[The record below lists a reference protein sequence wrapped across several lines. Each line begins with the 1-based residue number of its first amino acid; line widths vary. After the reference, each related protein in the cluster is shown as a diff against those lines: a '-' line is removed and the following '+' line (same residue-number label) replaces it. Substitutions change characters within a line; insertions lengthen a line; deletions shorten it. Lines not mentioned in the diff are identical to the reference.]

1 MQEQSNSSQKYLAL
15 LLGLVLFGLSA
26 LVGLSFYVQPLEGD
40 LTRMGGYAERDFG
53 NNIPRQLLADGTVLS
68 NAYDKYY
75 DVVVIGD
82 SFSRSGLWQSYLKQ
96 KTGYSFTTL
105 HWDNTSLETVMAN
118 PIFKQS
124 PPKLVIAEIGV
135 RDLPYRFAAE
145 KNECASVPPDNK
157 GQAVQLSF
165 VETPVPFVEVS
176 RPTVPRLEDINMK
189 FALFFLENKLLRLL
203 FHGRF
208 DTVKSYPL
216 TRSDLFS
223 NRKSDEILLL
233 QTWFDEKLWTET
245 EISNAI
251 CRTLDLQSRIQANG
265 KTVFIL
271 LPIPGKG
278 SAYAKY
284 IAKPDFASTESINQA
299 WAGAPI
305 NAPRL
310 DKMLEKAIFSGEKD
324 VYLPNDTHFGTRG
337 YQLAAAAILD
347 FLAGRSAPVTT
358 DSASSG
364 NPGTND

>member
-1 MQEQSNSSQKYLAL
+1 MREQSLSPQKYLTL
-15 LLGLVLFGLSA
+15 LLCLVLSGLLA
-26 LVGLSFYVQPLEGD
+26 LAGLSFYVQPLEGD

-53 NNIPRQLLADGTVLS
+53 NNIPRQTLAGGTVLS
-68 NAYDKYY
+68 NAYDQYY

-82 SFSRSGLWQSYLKQ
+82 SFSKTGLWQSYLKQ

-135 RDLPYRFAAE
+135 RDLPFRFAAQ
-145 KNECASVPPDNK
+145 KAECASVPPDQQGK
-157 GQAVQLSF
+157 AAQLAF
-165 VETPVPFVEVS
+165 VETPVPFVDVP
-176 RPTVPRLEDINMK
+176 RPTVPRLEEINMK

-208 DTVKSYPL
+208 DNVKSYPL
-216 TRSDLFS
+216 TRADLFS

-233 QTWFDEKLWTET
+233 QTWFDEKLWTEA

-251 CRTLDLQSRIQANG
+251 CRTQDLQARVQANG
-265 KTVFIL
+265 NTVFIL
-271 LPIPGKG
+271 LPVPGKG

-284 IAKPDFASTESINQA
+284 IAKPDFANTESINQA
-299 WAGAPI
+299 WAGAPV

-310 DKMLEKAIFSGEKD
+310 DKMIEKAIDSGEKD

-337 YQLAAAAILD
+337 YQLAATAVLD
-347 FLAGRSAPVTT
+347 FLAGRSASGTFG
-358 DSASSG
+358 SASSG
-364 NPGTND
+364 KPGTDY

>member
-1 MQEQSNSSQKYLAL
+1 MREQSLSPQKYLTL
-15 LLGLVLFGLSA
+15 LLSLILSGLLA
-26 LVGLSFYVQPLEGD
+26 LAGLSFYVQPLEGD

-53 NNIPRQLLADGTVLS
+53 NNIPRQLLAGDIVLS

-82 SFSRSGLWQSYLKQ
+82 SFSRSGLWQSYLRQ

-105 HWDNTSLETVMAN
+105 HWDNASLETVMAN

-135 RDLPYRFAAE
+135 RDLPFRFAGQKAE
-145 KNECASVPPDNK
+145 CVSEPPEKFVK
-157 GQAVQLSF
+157 GAPLAF
-165 VETPVPFVEVS
+165 VETPVEFVDVS

-189 FALFFLENKLLRLL
+189 FALFFLENKLLRIV

-208 DTVKSYPL
+208 DNVKSYPL
-216 TRSDLFS
+216 TRADLFS

-233 QTWFDEKLWTET
+233 QTWFDEKLWTEA

-251 CRTLDLQSRIQANG
+251 CRTLDLQARVQANG
-265 KTVFIL
+265 KTMFIL
-271 LPIPGKG
+271 LPIPGKNT
-278 SAYAKY
+278 AYAKY
-284 IAKPDFASTESINQA
+284 IAKPDFANTESTNQA
-299 WAGAPI
+299 WAVAPI

-310 DKMLEKAIFSGEKD
+310 DKMLEKAIDSGEKD

-337 YQLAAAAILD
+337 YQLAAAAVVD
-347 FLAGRSAPVTT
+347 FLAGQ
-358 DSASSG
+358 SASGTFGCAFSDK
-364 NPGTND
+364 PGTDY